1 MINVAQPAQSAM
13 VKWQNVKQ
21 QGGNADEFESR
32 SGDVPK
38 LGQSRR

>member
-1 MINVAQPAQSAM
+1 MISVALHHSLEK
-13 VKWQNVKQ
+13 VWSQNVKQ